1 MCRKL
6 CEKLRKTVWSCWKS
20 YEFWKYLRFLSR
32 VNRTIVAIL
41 LSCVI
46 EKHKAEQNTSIGMSQ
61 SCYEKITEPIPFPH
75 SRTGAICWL
84 NIDENHLISQF
95 NGFSRGRQYLS
106 RFIARHPHSSVV
118 VVVWSCLLSV
128 ECRPSVCFRHD
139 REWLTRVVQYGTCT
153 VQALNETDHV
163 IRSGVR

>member
-106 RFIARHPHSSVV
+106 RFIARHPQSLLLCGVACWV
-118 VVVWSCLLSV
+118 LSV
-128 ECRPSVCFRHD
+128 DRVFVSVMIASDSLVLCAVR
-139 REWLTRVVQYGTCT
+139 YMACT